1 MKNWANLVPDKEVL
15 TKNFT
20 PGRGGKK
27 VQFIVLHHNA
37 GRLTTEQCFQ
47 VWQNRQ
53 ASAHY
58 QVEADGTVGRL
69 VADINT
75 AWHCGNFEANQKS
88 IGIEHANTANGAPWT
103 LPNATVDAGARLVAH
118 LCHKY
123 GLGTP
128 TWGVNVFPHKHFMA
142 TACPGELDGRQRKTY
157 MTKAVEYYQSM
168 SQGAANVPASKPA
181 TASSKIVAGCKVKVL
196 AGAKVYG
203 TRISFSP
210 HVYKTVYT
218 VMQIKGDR
226 AVIWDG
232 NTVIGA
238 VSAQML
244 KRV

>member
-1 MKNWANLVPDKEVL
+1 MDFGALKPDKEVL
-15 TKNFT
+15 IKNFS

-27 VQFIVLHHNA
+27 IQFIVLHHNA
-37 GRLTTEQCFQ
+37 GRLSTEQCFQ

-58 QVEADGTVGRL
+58 QVETDGTIGRL
-69 VADINT
+69 VADVNT

-88 IGIEHANTANGAPWT
+88 IGVEHANTANSAPWT
-103 LPNATVDAGARLVAH
+103 LTNATVDAGAHLVAA

-128 TWGVNVFPHKHFMA
+128 TWGVNVFPHRHFMA
-142 TACPGELDGRQRKTY
+142 TVCPGELDGRQRKAY
-157 MTKAVEYYQSM
+157 LVKAVEYYQSM
-168 SQGAANVPASKPA
+168 ANSTSKGAVAKPA
-181 TASSKIVAGCKVKVL
+181 TPVKIVAGCRVKVQ

-210 HVYKTVYT
+210 HVYRTVYT
-218 VMQIKGDR
+218 VMQIRGDR

-232 NTVIGA
+232 KTVIGA
-238 VSAQML
+238 VSAKML

>member
-1 MKNWANLVPDKEVL
+1 MKDWTKLIPDKEVL

-27 VQFIVLHHNA
+27 IQFIVLHHNA
-37 GRLTTEQCFQ
+37 GRLSTEQCFQ

-58 QVEADGTVGRL
+58 QVEADGTIGRL
-69 VADINT
+69 VADSNT
-75 AWHCGNFEANQKS
+75 AWHCGNFDANQKS
-88 IGIEHANTANGAPWT
+88 IGIEHANTSGAAPWV
-103 LPNATVDAGARLVAH
+103 LPSATVDAGAHLVAA

-123 GLGTP
+123 GLGAP
-128 TWGVNVFPHKHFMA
+128 TWGVNVYPHKHFMA
-142 TACPGELDGRQRKTY
+142 TQCPGELDGRQRKAY
-157 MTKAVEYYQSM
+157 MAKAVKYYQVMANAGVKAST
-168 SQGAANVPASKPA
+168 AAKPAASKI
-181 TASSKIVAGCKVKVL
+181 TVGCKVRVRS
-196 AGAKVYG
+196 GASVYG

-238 VSAQML
+238 VSVKML
-244 KRV
+244 KKV